1 MVVYS
6 FVLNR
11 EISEETILPGYFFYG
26 KEVFLAYQFINE
38 LKKVLA
44 FPDNQAYGIEKFD
57 LENHSWMQVI
67 DAARTGHLLFSTKS
81 MIVVEVSE
89 PRDKH
94 LSSMEESVLRKYF
107 SSPSYQTVLIII
119 FSGKLKQD
127 ALLFRIFSTFSSS
140 TVFRKELR
148 PLKEKALLIWI
159 ERKLKMTG
167 KFATVEAKKR
177 MVESIGSDLGRMNN
191 EIEKIVTFID
201 KKKLIELDDV
211 NQISG
216 WIKSFDEWEILDNL
230 FEADYEKCLL
240 TLDNLLKKKAVPP
253 GAILAGIV
261 RFFRDILQAKL
272 WLKEKAKDR
281 RMIFKELRPK
291 IKEKFRDL
299 YARKYR
305 EFFSL
310 VDTISMK
317 DLNHFLLALREID
330 LKYKTSSISTKSN
343 SRQTLLESFLFD
355 YCCRRKNLKNLSQRS
370 AQY

>member
-1 MVVYS
+1 MAVYS

-11 EISEETILPGYFFYG
+11 EISEETIIPCYFFYG

-38 LKKVLA
+38 MKKVLA
-44 FPDNQAYGIEKFD
+44 FPDNQAYSIEKFD

-89 PRDKH
+89 PRDKQ
-94 LSSMEESVLRKYF
+94 LSSMEESVLREYF

-119 FSGKLKQD
+119 FSGKLKQNE
-127 ALLFRIFSTFSSS
+127 LLFRIFSTFSSS
-140 TVFRKELR
+140 KVFRKELM
-148 PLKEKALLIWI
+148 PLKEDKLLIWI
-159 ERKLKMTG
+159 ERKFKMSG
-167 KFATVEAKKR
+167 KIVTDEAKER

-191 EIEKIVTFID
+191 EIEKIVTFIG
-201 KKKLIELDDV
+201 KKELIELDDV

-216 WIKSFDEWEILDNL
+216 WIKSFDEWEISDNL
-230 FEADYEKCLL
+230 VEADYEKCLL
-240 TLDNLLKKKAVPP
+240 TLDYLLKKKAVPDV
-253 GAILAGIV
+253 AILAGIV

-272 WLKEKAKDR
+272 WLKEKVKDR
-281 RMIFKELRPK
+281 RMIFKELRPN

-305 EFFSL
+305 ELFFL

-317 DLNHFLLALREID
+317 DLNHFLLVLREID
-330 LKYKTSSISTKSN
+330 LKYKTSSISKKSN

-355 YCCRRKNLKNLSQRS
+355 YCCRRKNFKNLLQRS
-370 AQY
+370 A